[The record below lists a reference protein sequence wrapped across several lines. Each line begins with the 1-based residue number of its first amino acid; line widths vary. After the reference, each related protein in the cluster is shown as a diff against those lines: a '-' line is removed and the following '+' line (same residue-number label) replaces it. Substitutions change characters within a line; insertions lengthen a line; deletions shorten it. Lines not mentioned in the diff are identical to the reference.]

1 MLSSRLAGSALLALT
16 ASVAAQAPG
25 LRLFAPLGAAETQL
39 VDGQGTVVH
48 TWPGVDA
55 VSVYMRPDGSIVRG
69 MVAPGVG
76 IPGTTGQ
83 LQELD
88 IDGNVT
94 WDVLISNTQRL
105 MHHDIEIMPNGNI
118 LVIAVDLQT
127 PADAIAEGRDPSTI
141 SGPFWLPESLLEI
154 EKTGPTSY
162 NVVWEWHAIDHVVQ
176 EFDNTKPNYGVV
188 SNHPELVDI
197 NYPPEFLTTGDWT
210 HGNGI
215 DYDPIHDWILF
226 SQRSS
231 SEVWLID
238 HSTTTAEAAGHTG
251 GARGKGGDLLWRWGN
266 SEAYGRGGPND
277 MTLRHQHDPRF
288 IPPGYPGA
296 GNITFFDNDYILG
309 ASNQSAIV
317 EITMPLDV
325 NGMPFIDP
333 ITNRFGPDTPV
344 WTYTAPGFYS
354 AFVSSGERL
363 QNGNT
368 LICAGQTG
376 VLFEIDPSGQTMW
389 SYSVPGAPF
398 VFQAQNVD
406 RRLWATGDA
415 MSVAGGRVEF
425 VHLVDTE
432 RDGDLYFLL
441 GSLTGTAPGFVMPG
455 GLLVPLNIDILTT
468 LMATSPNNS
477 VFDNTNGLLDATGS
491 VRSAVDVPNG
501 VLDTW
506 MIGLEMNFAHVIISG
521 GVAVEVSNL
530 VTVTIAM

>member
-1 MLSSRLAGSALLALT
+1 M
-16 ASVAAQAPG
+16 
-25 LRLFAPLGAAETQL
+25 
-39 VDGQGTVVH
+39 
-48 TWPGVDA
+48 
-55 VSVYMRPDGSIVRG
+55 
-69 MVAPGVG
+69 
-76 IPGTTGQ
+76 
-83 LQELD
+83 
-88 IDGNVT
+88 
-94 WDVLISNTQRL
+94 
-105 MHHDIEIMPNGNI
+105 
-118 LVIAVDLQT
+118 
-127 PADAIAEGRDPSTI
+127 
-141 SGPFWLPESLLEI
+141 
-154 EKTGPTSY
+154 
-162 NVVWEWHAIDHVVQ
+162 
-176 EFDNTKPNYGVV
+176 
-188 SNHPELVDI
+188 
-197 NYPPEFLTTGDWT
+197 
-210 HGNGI
+210 
-215 DYDPIHDWILF
+215 
-226 SQRSS
+226 
-231 SEVWLID
+231 
-238 HSTTTAEAAGHTG
+238 
-251 GARGKGGDLLWRWGN
+251 
-266 SEAYGRGGPND
+266 
-277 MTLRHQHDPRF
+277 
-288 IPPGYPGA
+288 
-296 GNITFFDNDYILG
+296 
-309 ASNQSAIV
+309 
-317 EITMPLDV
+317 
-325 NGMPFIDP
+325 
-333 ITNRFGPDTPV
+333 
-344 WTYTAPGFYS
+344 
-354 AFVSSGERL
+354 SSGERL